1 MKALITT
8 AITILATI
16 SLQADPVDIQLPGQV
31 MVEQPVTVVQS
42 VAVSTVPVRAIT
54 FDMEAQKII
63 FRCAFGNSGNAT
75 VELSG
80 AEFQAIKT
88 QFLNPFAA
96 QVAPLLQAKLSA
108 GQ

>member
-1 MKALITT
+1 MKLFTLT
-8 AITILATI
+8 AITILTAFR
-16 SLQADPVDIQLPGQV
+16 LHADPVDIQLPGQV
-31 MVEQPVTVVQS
+31 MVDQPVTVVQS
-42 VAVSTVPVRAIT
+42 IAVSTVPVRAIT
-54 FDMEAQKII
+54 FDLEAQKII

-80 AEFQAIKT
+80 SEFQAIKM

-96 QVAPLLQAKLSA
+96 QVAPLIQAKLSA

>member
-1 MKALITT
+1 MK
-8 AITILATI
+8 TILAASLTI
-16 SLQADPVDIQLPGQV
+16 LVALTVHAEPVDIQLPGQV

-42 VAVSTVPVRAIT
+42 VAVSTVPVRSIT

-63 FRCAFGNSGNAT
+63 FRCTFGSSGNAT

-80 AEFQAIKT
+80 GEFQAIKT

-96 QVAPLLQAKLSA
+96 QVAPILQAKLA
-108 GQ
+108 TKK

>member
-1 MKALITT
+1 MKRLLLA
-8 AITILATI
+8 AITIPAAIHLH
-16 SLQADPVDIQLPGQV
+16 ADPVDIQLPGQV

-42 VAVSTVPVRAIT
+42 VPVSTVPVRAII

-80 AEFQAIKT
+80 GEFQAIKT

-96 QVAPLLQAKLSA
+96 QVAPLLQEKLSS